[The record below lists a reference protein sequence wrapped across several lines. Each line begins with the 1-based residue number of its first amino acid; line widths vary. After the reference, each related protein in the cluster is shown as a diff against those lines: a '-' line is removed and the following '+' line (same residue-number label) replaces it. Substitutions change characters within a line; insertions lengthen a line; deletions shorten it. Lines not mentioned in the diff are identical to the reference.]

1 MKRLKIFLILLCLS
15 AALDLRAELRYNF
28 TYKFQGAAKG
38 VILLIFSYRAFYE
51 SSASV
56 NFTAQKTED
65 GDYKFFFDGIADTG
79 YMMRTTGL
87 TGKTL
92 VILTAD
98 YDLERSIPFADARL
112 AEFPDIAPYYAGFI
126 RRKKKFR
133 FKLYSRD
140 RDSIR
145 FIRGKSGAF
154 RDWHIDF
161 DVRFEYHPEV
171 LNIDFN
177 IYKILVEMLKT
188 NDHPVIYTRDL
199 SALRSNPRQKWS
211 SPPLDFS
218 GSLNRIGPL
227 AARFVGQVAHFK
239 QERPFRVEYRLTEAN
254 SSAITIVGETRPD
267 IEIWGKF
274 IISRFFRRLKL
285 RLKDE
290 VLLEDVLRVDI
301 QKMKSEGEFVP
312 HNGMIVEAA
321 LKLIE

>member
-1 MKRLKIFLILLCLS
+1 LKRLKIFLILLCLS

-145 FIRGKSGAF
+145 FIREKSGAF

-188 NDHPVIYTRDL
+188 NDHPVINTRDL